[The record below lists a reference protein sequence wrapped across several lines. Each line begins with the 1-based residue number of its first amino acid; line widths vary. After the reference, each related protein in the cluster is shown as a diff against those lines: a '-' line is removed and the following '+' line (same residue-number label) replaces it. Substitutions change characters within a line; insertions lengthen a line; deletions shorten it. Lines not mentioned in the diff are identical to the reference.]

1 MKLLRNF
8 VGILLVSGLTSFAV
22 IHFYGLR
29 EVTVKEVARD
39 SDSMLSKQVSSLG
52 LPLETV
58 DFTEAAELTL
68 NAVVH
73 VTTEI
78 IDRSRAND
86 PFYQFFYGRPMP
98 PQSFKSTGS
107 GVIIST
113 DGYIVT
119 NNHVVDN
126 AESIEVA
133 LNDKQFFTAKVIGK
147 DPTTDLALLKI
158 EAENLNYINFGNSD
172 LTKVGEWVLAVGNPF
187 NLTSTV
193 TAGIVSAKGRNI
205 NILGADPRTGGSAIE
220 SFIQTDA
227 AVNPGNSG
235 GALVNT
241 KGELVGI
248 NSAIQSS
255 TGSYVGYSFAIPSN
269 IVKKVVSDL
278 KEYGTVQ
285 RAYIGVNIR
294 DIDKNLSEKL
304 NMDDLKGVYV
314 AGIFENG
321 AADAAG
327 IKEGDV
333 ITKVGTVAVNKVPE
347 LQEQI
352 SQFRPGDEVVI
363 TLKRDG
369 KELEK
374 KMILKNIDGNTELV
388 RREDK
393 DLINVLGASF
403 DNVSSDEQKK
413 LNISGGAKISRI
425 WSGKLM
431 SAGVQEG
438 FIITRIDRQAV
449 KDKND
454 VKKYLEGKKGGVLI
468 EGIYPNGKERYYG
481 FGME

>member
-1 MKLLRNF
+1 M
-8 VGILLVSGLTSFAV
+8 
-22 IHFYGLR
+22 
-29 EVTVKEVARD
+29 
-39 SDSMLSKQVSSLG
+39 
-52 LPLETV
+52 
-58 DFTEAAELTL
+58 
-68 NAVVH
+68 
-73 VTTEI
+73 
-78 IDRSRAND
+78 
-86 PFYQFFYGRPMP
+86 
-98 PQSFKSTGS
+98 
-107 GVIIST
+107 
-113 DGYIVT
+113 
-119 NNHVVDN
+119 
-126 AESIEVA
+126 
-133 LNDKQFFTAKVIGK
+133 
-147 DPTTDLALLKI
+147 
-158 EAENLNYINFGNSD
+158 
-172 LTKVGEWVLAVGNPF
+172 LAVGNPF

-241 KGELVGI
+241 RGELVGI

-269 IVKKVVSDL
+269 IVKKVISDL

-294 DIDKNLSEKL
+294 DIDKKLSEELKIGD
-304 NMDDLKGVYV
+304 MKGVYV

-321 AADAAG
+321 AADASG

-333 ITKVGTVAVNKVPE
+333 ITKVGSVEVNKVPE

-363 TLKRDG
+363 TLKREG

-403 DNVSSDEQKK
+403 DNVSTDEQKK
-413 LNISGGAKISRI
+413 LNINGGAKISRI

-438 FIITRIDRQAV
+438 FIITRIDRQPV
-449 KDKND
+449 NDKND